1 MQNEDF
7 EMQISYQVK
16 ANYPAL
22 EIQDDSTLLFYIQL
36 KSTESDQT
44 KFPLSIKLKKRENNN
59 IFFTSTPA
67 AAISQSQQ
75 QSTSTNNMESI
86 SDIIDVASQI
96 EKNDGIQ
103 SPLINHSIISST
115 TVKEIEANQ
124 IFNSKHTLKTVVKF
138 YAISKNFQ
146 FRVIRSCPRK
156 YYIDC
161 IDDNCSWNL
170 KASQFRNTSMFQIRQ
185 LSKEHTC
192 NLEARMGSHRHATKN
207 LIADCIKS
215 KYTSVKTV
223 YTPTDIIRDMQVEYG
238 ISVNY
243 MKAWRSRDIALEH
256 IRGKP
261 DESFSFLPSFLYMV
275 QQTNPGSMVEL
286 KTTDD
291 GRFLYVY
298 MALYASINGW
308 KHCMPVIVVDGTF
321 LKLKFRG
328 TLISAT
334 TQDASRKIFPLA
346 FVIVDSEN
354 DASWEWFFVQV
365 KKTFGVRDKLS
376 IVSDRHESIISAV
389 KEVYPEAAHA
399 FCIFH
404 IINNI
409 KTKFKR
415 NTLQIKE
422 LFLAAAKATK

>member
-67 AAISQSQQ
+67 AAISQSRQ
-75 QSTSTNNMESI
+75 QSISTNNMESI
-86 SDIIDVASQI
+86 SDIIDVANQI
-96 EKNDGIQ
+96 EKDDGIQ

-185 LSKEHTC
+185 LTKEHTC
-192 NLEARMGSHRHATKN
+192 NLEARMGSHCHATKY

-223 YTPTDIIRDMQVEYG
+223 YTPTDIIKDMQAEYG
-238 ISVNY
+238 ISINY
-243 MKAWRSRDIALEH
+243 MKA
-256 IRGKP
+256 
-261 DESFSFLPSFLYMV
+261 
-275 QQTNPGSMVEL
+275 
-286 KTTDD
+286 
-291 GRFLYVY
+291 
-298 MALYASINGW
+298 
-308 KHCMPVIVVDGTF
+308 
-321 LKLKFRG
+321 
-328 TLISAT
+328 
-334 TQDASRKIFPLA
+334 
-346 FVIVDSEN
+346 
-354 DASWEWFFVQV
+354 
-365 KKTFGVRDKLS
+365 
-376 IVSDRHESIISAV
+376 
-389 KEVYPEAAHA
+389 
-399 FCIFH
+399 
-404 IINNI
+404 
-409 KTKFKR
+409 
-415 NTLQIKE
+415 
-422 LFLAAAKATK
+422 